1 MFSESSSDKLN
12 FDFQNLTAVVVSL
25 KTGETT
31 HEEIDYSVSEI
42 IQLAKT
48 LGVTIKN
55 KFIQSRKFIDS
66 AYYIGQGKLEE
77 IRLYMIENNIDIL
90 IFDNELSGIQE
101 RNIEKFVGKPIL
113 DRTAIILNIFKKR
126 AKSNEAKLQVELAAL
141 EYQMPRLRNMWTHF
155 SRSEGVVGIRG
166 GEGEKQLELDKR
178 MIKNRI
184 TAITKRLA
192 KIDTQMKTRRK
203 KRSSSRNVSLAG
215 YTNAGKTSLM
225 NLLSKKTLFAENMMF
240 STIDSTVRK
249 VYINDDLSVLLND
262 TVGFINKLPC
272 SLVASFKSTLDE
284 ILGADLILHVID
296 ISSEFAQEHINSVEQ
311 ILREIGADHIPVIKV
326 YNKADLL
333 DNMIE
338 SGTHILPDDILI
350 STYTKQG
357 IDILKERISQFFLP
371 NNDFE

>member
-66 AYYIGQGKLEE
+66 AYYIGQGKLEQ

>member
-66 AYYIGQGKLEE
+66 AYYIGQGKLEQ
-77 IRLYMIENNIDIL
+77 IRLYIIENNIDIL

>member
-12 FDFQNLTAVVVSL
+12 FDFQNLTAVVVRL
-25 KTGETT
+25 KTSETT
-31 HEEIDYSVSEI
+31 HEEVDYSVSEI

-77 IRLYMIENNIDIL
+77 IRLYMTENNIDIL

-184 TAITKRLA
+184 TTITKRLA

-203 KRSSSRNVSLAG
+203 KRSNSMNVSLAG

>member
-66 AYYIGQGKLEE
+66 AYYIGQGKLEQ

-126 AKSNEAKLQVELAAL
+126 AKVCKNT
-141 EYQMPRLRNMWTHF
+141 N
-155 SRSEGVVGIRG
+155 
-166 GEGEKQLELDKR
+166 KR
-178 MIKNRI
+178 VKC
-184 TAITKRLA
+184 
-192 KIDTQMKTRRK
+192 
-203 KRSSSRNVSLAG
+203 
-215 YTNAGKTSLM
+215 
-225 NLLSKKTLFAENMMF
+225 
-240 STIDSTVRK
+240 K
-249 VYINDDLSVLLND
+249 VYFN
-262 TVGFINKLPC
+262 
-272 SLVASFKSTLDE
+272 
-284 ILGADLILHVID
+284 
-296 ISSEFAQEHINSVEQ
+296 
-311 ILREIGADHIPVIKV
+311 
-326 YNKADLL
+326 
-333 DNMIE
+333 
-338 SGTHILPDDILI
+338 
-350 STYTKQG
+350 
-357 IDILKERISQFFLP
+357 ISQ
-371 NNDFE
+371 